1 MKLLLTE
8 VRALSN
14 KQISLLDLMDE
25 VQTNT
30 QQQIEN
36 LNQKIIDLDIIVR
49 DLNIQLSNLQNDVN

>member
-25 VQTNT
+25 VQINT

-49 DLNIQLSNLQNDVN
+49 DLNIQLSNLQNNVD